1 MIALPDAEVTG
12 FDRASRPRRGCHRGR
27 LRVAIRIGQE
37 QTSLSKQVNRLL
49 VVGGLTNDRHTV
61 FKFSEPAGTPH
72 EALFNSLKDGSYTK
86 AFLIEEF
93 EYRSLCFSL
102 DGCTQSEMRLDDP
115 YALVNE
121 YTRKMMGF
129 LAFQPR
135 PERVL
140 VIGLGGGSLVKYCHR
155 HLPSTQI
162 TAIEIDPDV
171 LALRSQ
177 FFVPP
182 DDERL
187 RIIQADGADHIA
199 QMVDQGE
206 RTNAILVDAYSH
218 KGIATAVVKRS
229 FLENAKRSLCANGVF
244 VMNLVAESADANR
257 HVAII
262 RQVFGESVVV
272 IPMREGG
279 SNMVVFAGQTLQD
292 PQRLRMAVRNA
303 KRIEDRLGLFFPTL
317 IQRLNEIADRW
328 VNGVH
333 HVLK

>member
-1 MIALPDAEVTG
+1 M
-12 FDRASRPRRGCHRGR
+12 
-27 LRVAIRIGQE
+27 
-37 QTSLSKQVNRLL
+37 L

-61 FKFSEPAGTPH
+61 FKFSEPAGTSRD
-72 EALFNSLKDGSYTK
+72 ALFGGLKDGSYTK

-93 EYRSLCFSL
+93 DYRSLCFAL

-135 PERVL
+135 PEHVL

-162 TAIEIDPDV
+162 TAVEIDPDV

-187 RIIQADGADHIA
+187 RVIQADGADHIA
-199 QMVDQGE
+199 QMVERGE
-206 RTNAILVDAYSH
+206 QTSAILVDAYDH
-218 KGIATAVVKRS
+218 RGIARAVVEKS
-229 FLENAKRSLCANGVF
+229 FLQNAKRSLSTNGVF
-244 VMNLVAESADANR
+244 VMNLVAESAEAKR
-257 HVAII
+257 HIASIQ
-262 RQVFGESVVV
+262 QVFGGSVVV
-272 IPMREGG
+272 IAIRGGG
-279 SNMVVFAGQTLQD
+279 SNLVVFAGQPLHD
-292 PQRLRMAVRNA
+292 PQRVLMAMRNA

-317 IQRLNEIADRW
+317 IRRLNEIADRW
-328 VNGVH
+328 INGAH
-333 HVLK
+333 HLLK

>member
-1 MIALPDAEVTG
+1 MYVFPCW
-12 FDRASRPRRGCHRGR
+12 PGR
-27 LRVAIRIGQE
+27 VDNAGGLTE
-37 QTSLSKQVNRLL
+37 QISLSKQVNRLL
-49 VVGGLTNDRHTV
+49 DVGGLTNDPHTV
-61 FKFSEPAGTPH
+61 FRFSEPAGTPR
-72 EALFNSLKDGSYTK
+72 EALFNGLMDGSYTK

-135 PERVL
+135 PGRVL
-140 VIGLGGGSLVKYCHR
+140 LIGLGGGSLVKYCHR

-162 TAIEIDPDV
+162 TAVEIDPDV

-187 RIIQADGADHIA
+187 RIIQADGADYIA
-199 QMVDQGE
+199 QMVNRGE
-206 RTNAILVDAYSH
+206 RTNAILVDAYNH
-218 KGIATAVVKRS
+218 KGIAKAVVKRS
-229 FLENAKRSLCANGVF
+229 FIENAKRCLCENGVF
-244 VMNLVAESADANR
+244 VMNLVAETADSLR
-257 HVAII
+257 HIATI
-262 RQVFGESVVV
+262 RQVFGESVVA
-272 IPMREGG
+272 IPMRQGG
-279 SNMVVFAGQTLQD
+279 NLVVFAGQTLYD
-292 PQRLRMAVRNA
+292 PQRVRMAVRNA

-317 IQRLNEIADRW
+317 IQRLDEIADRW
-328 VNGVH
+328 ISGAH

>member
-1 MIALPDAEVTG
+1 M
-12 FDRASRPRRGCHRGR
+12 
-27 LRVAIRIGQE
+27 
-37 QTSLSKQVNRLL
+37 SKQIRRLL
-49 VVGGLTNDRHTV
+49 VLGGLTNDRHTV
-61 FKFSEPAGTPH
+61 FKFSEPAGTPRD
-72 EALFNSLKDGSYTK
+72 ALFNGLKDGSYTK

-93 EYRSLCFSL
+93 EYRSLCFAL

-140 VIGLGGGSLVKYCHR
+140 IIGLGGGSLVKYCHR
-155 HLPSTQI
+155 HLPTTQI
-162 TAIEIDPDV
+162 TAVEIDPDV

-177 FFVPP
+177 FFVPS

-187 RIIQADGADHIA
+187 RVIHADGADHIA
-199 QMVDQGE
+199 QMVHRDE
-206 RTNAILVDAYSH
+206 RSSAILVDAYDH
-218 KGIATAVVKRS
+218 KGIAKAVVTKS
-229 FLENAKRSLCANGVF
+229 FLENAKLSLSTNGVF
-244 VMNLVAESADANR
+244 VMNLVAESAEAKR
-257 HVAII
+257 HVASI

-272 IPMREGG
+272 IPIRRGG
-279 SNMVVFAGQTLQD
+279 RNLVIFAGQTLQD
-292 PQRLRMAVRNA
+292 PQRVRIAVRNA
-303 KRIEDRLGLFFPTL
+303 KRIEDRLGLLFPTL

-328 VNGVH
+328 INGPH